1 MRISRR
7 VVADVA
13 LLVLCNTM
21 WAAQYAAY
29 KTASARMGPV
39 TVSTWTFLIAALTL
53 LPFLTWE
60 RRTSL
65 PGDRSAL
72 PFDPSDRLV
81 RQSPWNIR
89 NVADFLVLGILGL
102 IPASAL
108 LARG

>member
-1 MRISRR
+1 
-7 VVADVA
+7 
-13 LLVLCNTM
+13 
-21 WAAQYAAY
+21 
-29 KTASARMGPV
+29 MGPV

-72 PFDPSDRLV
+72 PLDPSDRLV
-81 RQSPWNIR
+81 RQSHWNIR

-108 LARG
+108 LAWGTDRSTASNAALIYLTIPIMTALLASVMVDEK